1 MELLMRRLA
10 AVVMFGAVASTAPLV
25 AQNGSGGSHTDFSGK
40 WTLDVSKLDG
50 PMAQAGITSAT
61 MTITQDAKVMKQ
73 DQSMSSAMGSNA
85 VSVTYNLDGSE
96 SKNTVSQG
104 PVSLDMTS
112 KTSWDG
118 PTLVINTKSEIQG
131 NPYERT
137 DRYSL
142 DSTGKVMTIETNVNV
157 MGQAMTIK
165 QVFNKA

>member
-1 MELLMRRLA
+1 MRRLA
-10 AVVMFGAVASTAPLV
+10 AVALFSAFASTAPLV
-25 AQNGSGGSHTDFSGK
+25 AQNGGGGSHPDFSGK

-61 MTITQDAKVMKQ
+61 MTITQDTKVMKQ
-73 DQSMSSAMGSNA
+73 DQSMSSSMGSNSMT
-85 VSVTYNLDGSE
+85 VSYNLDGSE

-104 PVSLDMTS
+104 SMSLDMTS

-118 PTLVINTKSEIQG
+118 STLVISTKSEIQG

-142 DSTGKVMTIETNVNV
+142 DSTGKVMTIETNVSV

-165 QVFNKA
+165 QTFNKA